1 MTAGGLANLF
11 LLSDCQ
17 PGKYDPLSEC
27 KSIADFVFANAEGG
41 QGDQEGHKN
50 NAQDQQVQ
58 GCRKCGTKSAD
69 CATFFIAKSRW
80 EDICRM
86 QEQQQ
91 YRAQKRIK
99 CCLTFAL

>member
-50 NAQDQQVQ
+50 NAQD
-58 GCRKCGTKSAD
+58 
-69 CATFFIAKSRW
+69 
-80 EDICRM
+80 
-86 QEQQQ
+86 
-91 YRAQKRIK
+91 
-99 CCLTFAL
+99 